1 MNSLTFET
9 VVSDHHKLIGM
20 MLRSTFATGKPKKI
34 FYRCYKSFDNGKFEE
49 ELEKHLSSVLDFES
63 FYLAFK
69 TTLDQFAPLKQKVV
83 RSNNQLFM
91 TKTFRKAI
99 MKRSR
104 LQNKFIKERNSKNW
118 SSYKQQ
124 RNYCSNLL
132 KESKTRHF
140 NNLNVKDVTEIKRF
154 LKTKPFFT
162 DKTKNSNSI
171 ILTENYRTIREDEK
185 ICKIFNT

>member
-1 MNSLTFET
+1 M
-9 VVSDHHKLIGM
+9 
-20 MLRSTFATGKPKKI
+20 
-34 FYRCYKSFDNGKFEE
+34 
-49 ELEKHLSSVLDFES
+49 LDFES

-118 SSYKQQ
+118 SNYKQQ

-140 NNLNVKDVTEIKRF
+140 NNLNVKGVTENKPF
-154 LKTKPFFT
+154 WKTIKPFFA
-162 DKTKNSNSI
+162 DKTKISNNI
-171 ILTENYRTIREDEK
+171 ILTKN
-185 ICKIFNT
+185 